1 MPPTDCIEVVVDFSV
16 SASGKVVPAGAY
28 VEDEWAEF
36 GLTLSA
42 TGGFGTLPRV
52 IDTANPGES
61 NDKGDP
67 DLGAPNMYC
76 SPPGPGVGEGGK
88 PGMKGANCS
97 PLGNALI
104 VQEVNDMMDVPDD
117 NVNGGTI
124 VFDFNS
130 KATRVSS
137 IGLLDVDYLTLVTV
151 QYMTESGEVAEPKNI
166 QVPQLGDNSYQL
178 LSIDTDNV
186 VQLVLR
192 MTRSAAVTSL
202 TFCYPKIPRLPL

>member
-1 MPPTDCIEVVVDFSV
+1 MDSSV
-16 SASGKVVPAGAY
+16 SAGGQVVPAGAY

-61 NDKGDP
+61 NDTGDP
-67 DLGAPNMYC
+67 DLGAPNIYF

-88 PGMKGANCS
+88 PGIKGANCS
-97 PLGNALI
+97 HLGNALI
-104 VQEVNDMMDVPDD
+104 VQEVNDMIDVPDD
-117 NVNGGTI
+117 SGNGGTI
-124 VFDFNS
+124 VFDFNP
-130 KATRVSS
+130 KATYVSS
-137 IGLLDVDYLTLVTV
+137 IGLLDVDYKTLITV
-151 QYMTESGEVAEPKNI
+151 QYMTAGGEVAEPKNI

-178 LSIDTDNV
+178 LSIDADNV

-202 TFCYPKIPRLPL
+202 TYCYPPNPMAPPVETPLPTL